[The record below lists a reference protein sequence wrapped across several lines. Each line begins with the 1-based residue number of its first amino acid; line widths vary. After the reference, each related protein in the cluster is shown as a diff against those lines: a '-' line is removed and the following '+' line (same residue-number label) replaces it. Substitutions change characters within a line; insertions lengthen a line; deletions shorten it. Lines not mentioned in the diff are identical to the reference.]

1 MKQYKNFISLGYFC
15 SVALE
20 LEKIGLRSTSS
31 PFDWVISNYE
41 GVINAMQ
48 NHFEDFLSYDHLLQS
63 ESIRKRYFDEKYR
76 MWFFHDFDQYHS
88 LKAQLP
94 DVKAKYLRRIDRF
107 YEDIKQPTLFVRYI
121 SDETE
126 EEVEYIKK
134 NHTKIKELLKSFNE
148 ANEVLY
154 IANSGGKKLQELDYI
169 KVFRVDRDDQDV
181 VARHFLDKNEELRQ
195 LFEMF
200 EYSLRHQ
207 NLEFYNS
214 KQKKKRNIFFKIKRV
229 ISVGSKK
236 VLPEYKHDRVVS
248 DNVK

>member
-41 GVINAMQ
+41 GVINAIQ

-126 EEVEYIKK
+126 EE
-134 NHTKIKELLKSFNE
+134 L
-148 ANEVLY
+148 
-154 IANSGGKKLQELDYI
+154 
-169 KVFRVDRDDQDV
+169 DV
-181 VARHFLDKNEELRQ
+181 VARQFLDKNDELRQ
-195 LFEMF
+195 IFESIK
-200 EYSLRHQ
+200 YPLRQ
-207 NLEFYNS
+207 KNLEFYNQ
-214 KQKKKRNIFFKIKRV
+214 KQKKKQNIFFEMKQIV
-229 ISVGSKK
+229 SAASKK
-236 VLPEYKHDRVVS
+236 ILPEYRHDRVCY
-248 DNVK
+248 DMVK